1 MSPPALPNLPGED
14 VDRMLATSVVHD
26 PLCSV
31 VQHNNTG
38 FLVLGEPFRQY
49 EYGPFDL
56 GCIQF
61 RYALFPFPPELANLL
76 LSHSGVDL
84 EQCRAP
90 QMRVQLA
97 EQQLLLGPV
106 EG

>member
-1 MSPPALPNLPGED
+1 MSPPALPILPGED
-14 VDRMLATSVVHD
+14 VDRMLATSVVRD

-56 GCIQF
+56 GRRIQF
-61 RYALFPFPPELANLL
+61 RYAAVIRLPPDA
-76 LSHSGVDL
+76 G
-84 EQCRAP
+84 CRWRAS
-90 QMRVQLA
+90 MYTLNDS
-97 EQQLLLGPV
+97 L
-106 EG
+106 